1 MKNNNRYLL
10 VLYQMQVM
18 LRRLAQ
24 RYDRETHIS
33 WRYTYVQYSECLH
46 TDGSI
51 YYYSKV
57 VHILVP
63 LLPIYI
69 DRQWGSTGSRYF
81 NTFKSFAG
89 KQ

>member
-63 LLPIYI
+63 LLLQMDILYQDVI
-69 DRQWGSTGSRYF
+69 LSSHF
-81 NTFKSFAG
+81 LAFKCYV
-89 KQ
+89 K